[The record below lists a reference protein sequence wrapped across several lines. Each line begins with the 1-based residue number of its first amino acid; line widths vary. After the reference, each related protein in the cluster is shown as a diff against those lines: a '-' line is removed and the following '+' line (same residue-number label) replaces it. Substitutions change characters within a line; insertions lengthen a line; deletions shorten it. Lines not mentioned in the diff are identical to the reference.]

1 MAKNLPI
8 HFGPAKPDNMGL
20 YTNDLDTVNGNN
32 CGDG

>member
-1 MAKNLPI
+1 MTKNLPI

-20 YTNDLDTVNGNN
+20 CTNDLDTVNGNN